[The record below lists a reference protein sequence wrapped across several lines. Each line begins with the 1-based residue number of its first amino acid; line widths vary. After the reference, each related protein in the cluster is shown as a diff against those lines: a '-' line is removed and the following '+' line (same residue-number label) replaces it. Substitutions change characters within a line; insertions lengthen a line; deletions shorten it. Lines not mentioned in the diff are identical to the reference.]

1 MSSSCTKWRT
11 RRHAMPESPELSV
24 VLPTDVY
31 ETIEPVVRALR
42 AQTVHAK
49 LEVVLVSPAPVAL
62 KTRVA
67 PLDDF
72 AAVRVVEIDSLVPLS
87 SARAAGVRAATA
99 PIVYV
104 GETHIFPEPGWA
116 EALIEAHAGPWGAVV
131 PGFGNAN
138 PGGALSWA
146 AFLGDYGAWLSV
158 LPQRELTW
166 VPTYNTAYKRAALLE
181 LEPLETMLTTG
192 DALIIGLRGSGER
205 FAFEPSARV
214 SHANIARPRDWIV
227 ERYVGGLLTAH
238 SRLQSWSWGR
248 RLAYAAASPLIPI
261 VCLARIR
268 RGVAAARRAGAVSR
282 GMYPALVAGAFISAA
297 GELVAYLGGSVE
309 SAERRMAEYELH
321 KLRYHSPD

>member
-11 RRHAMPESPELSV
+11 RRHAMPESPALSV
-24 VLPTDVY
+24 VLATDVY

-42 AQTVHAK
+42 AQTVHAE
-49 LEVVLVSPAPVAL
+49 LEIVLVSPDPGPL
-62 KTRVA
+62 ETRA
-67 PLDDF
+67 AQLDDF
-72 AAVRVVEIDSLVPLS
+72 AAVRVVEIDSLVPLA
-87 SARAAGVRAATA
+87 SARAAGVRSATA

-104 GETHIFPEPGWA
+104 GETHVFPEPGWA
-116 EALIEAHAGPWGAVV
+116 EALINAHAGPWGAVV

-158 LPQRELTW
+158 LPQCELTW
-166 VPTYNTAYKRAALLE
+166 APTYNTAYKRAALLK

-192 DALIIGLRGSGER
+192 DALIVALRASGGR

-214 SHANIARPRDWIV
+214 MHANVARPHDWTV

-238 SRLQSWSWGR
+238 SRSQDWSWGR

-261 VCLARIR
+261 VCLARVR
-268 RGVAAARRAGAVSR
+268 RGVAATRRTGAISR
-282 GMYPALVAGAFISAA
+282 GTYPALVAGAFISAA
-297 GELVAYLGGSVE
+297 GELVGYLGGSVK
-309 SAERRMAEYELH
+309 SAERRMSEYEIH
-321 KLRYHSPD
+321 KLRYLSSD